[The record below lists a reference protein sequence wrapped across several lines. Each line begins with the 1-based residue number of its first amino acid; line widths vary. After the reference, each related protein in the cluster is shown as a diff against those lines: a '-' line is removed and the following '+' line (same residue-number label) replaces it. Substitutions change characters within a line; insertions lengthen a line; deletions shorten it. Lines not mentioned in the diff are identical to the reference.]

1 MSVTMALVDFL
12 PVVLFLIASLILM
25 RDLYHILSKGAYALM
40 SGGFLTIFMAGFFKA
55 LWKLLYA
62 LEICDFAALNNA
74 FFPMQTTGFL
84 LAGLGLMNLLWKKKV
99 LYAVPVY
106 TSAMPFVIVMIFG
119 MTLVWGSLASLA
131 GKMKKKGIV
140 ILILVSFVCMLGM
153 GYLSS
158 KDFANPLMNWIGE
171 GVNIAGMLL
180 LLLSV
185 LGLHNSGLSE
195 FEF

>member
-1 MSVTMALVDFL
+1 MSVPMALADFL
-12 PVVLFLIASLILM
+12 PVVLFLVSSLILM
-25 RDLYHILSKGAYALM
+25 RDLYHLLSKGSFALM
-40 SGGFLTIFMAGFFKA
+40 SGGFLIIFMAGFFKA

-84 LAGLGLMNLLWKKKV
+84 LAGLGLVNLLWKKKA

-185 LGLHNSGLSE
+185 LGLHIGGLPE